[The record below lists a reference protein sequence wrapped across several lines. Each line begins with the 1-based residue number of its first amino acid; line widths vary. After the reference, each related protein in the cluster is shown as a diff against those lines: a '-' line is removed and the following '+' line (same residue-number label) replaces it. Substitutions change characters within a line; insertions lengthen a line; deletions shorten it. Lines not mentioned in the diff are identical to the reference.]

1 MIGVTWYVTSFLDI
15 FTTNMTTISNG
26 DVFLHCLVP
35 RLHCI
40 ASLETGS
47 VGLDSSESVCK
58 VATTYNLKEGMEEY
72 LFDANDSLL
81 NLKNCSYRNFNL
93 RY

>member
-58 VATTYNLKEGMEEY
+58 VAATYKLEN
-72 LFDANDSLL
+72 SLL
-81 NLKNCSYRNFNL
+81 VFTQKDSIRAKHFT
-93 RY
+93 